1 MRCDPVID
9 PPRERCGNGTRIYS
23 TYCYSG
29 VGASAVPLDLCATF
43 RFGFIVRWASR
54 PDRGPRSSSDR
65 SLPSPVVFSV
75 ESSVTTQS
83 QTK

>member
-43 RFGFIVRWASR
+43 RFGFIGALGFPAR
-54 PDRGPRSSSDR
+54 PWTE
-65 SLPSPVVFSV
+65 VVL
-75 ESSVTTQS
+75 
-83 QTK
+83 